1 MRSHFLPG
9 TPNTE
14 QKAASATKGTM
25 RSHFVMNSAAM
36 ACALSA
42 ATAMMTGVCSG
53 QIAADFATDPT
64 YAGGWSAGQNGGF
77 GFGAWSFNG
86 TVAPSTGTPDPGAQQ
101 TMSSSSPVGRAW
113 TLFNLGSAPS
123 SSGLS
128 DSGRAITE
136 AGGLQPGQTFE
147 TVIDNPTAYHFFGGF
162 DILFNNGTDNNG
174 AGVNTAAIRVSV
186 FNYGGNN
193 WNLDDTGS
201 TSTPL
206 SSTTT
211 GVAGMKLDLT
221 LTSATT
227 YSVTLTPLNGATAY
241 THAGTLG
248 TSVPINY
255 VNFRLYDGAS
265 GGPNDTANNFEISS
279 MTISVPEPSSMALI
293 GLGYAGLLFLRRRK

>member
-1 MRSHFLPG
+1 MRSHFLPS

-14 QKAASATKGTM
+14 QKASSATKGTM
-25 RSHFVMNSAAM
+25 RSHFVMNSASM

-53 QIAADFATDPT
+53 QIAADYATNPT

-86 TVAPSTGTPDPGAQQ
+86 TVAPTTGTPDPGAQQ
-101 TMSSSSPVGRAW
+101 MMTTSSPVGRAW
-113 TLFNLGSAPS
+113 TLFNLGSAPT

-128 DSGRAITE
+128 DTGRAIT
-136 AGGLQPGQTFE
+136 GGLLPGQMFE

-162 DILFNNGTDNNG
+162 DILFKNGIDNN
-174 AGVNTAAIRVSV
+174 AGGDNTAALRVSV
-186 FNYGGNN
+186 FNYGGSN
-193 WNLDDTGS
+193 WSLNDAVS

-206 SSTTT
+206 SSSTTA
-211 GVAGMKLDLT
+211 VAGMKLDLT

-248 TSVPINY
+248 SSVPINY
-255 VNFRLYDGAS
+255 VNFRL
-265 GGPNDTANNFEISS
+265 
-279 MTISVPEPSSMALI
+279 
-293 GLGYAGLLFLRRRK
+293 